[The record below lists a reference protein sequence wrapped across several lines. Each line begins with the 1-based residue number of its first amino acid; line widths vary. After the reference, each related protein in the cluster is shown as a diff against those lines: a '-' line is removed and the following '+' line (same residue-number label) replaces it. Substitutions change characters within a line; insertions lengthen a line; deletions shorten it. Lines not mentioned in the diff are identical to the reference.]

1 MTFSD
6 FPVLLRGVLAG
17 NDLSADEM
25 AGTIGAIMDETLS
38 PVRAAALLA
47 ALAAKG
53 ETVDEVVGAARAMR
67 ERSVRVEHGLP
78 LVLDVVGTGG
88 DNAHTINI
96 STMAAFVVAGC
107 GVPVAK
113 HGNRAASSACGSA
126 DVLEALGVKIDR
138 SPESSAR
145 VLRAHNIAFLF
156 AQRHHPAMRAVGPI
170 RRELGVRTVFNV
182 LGPLTNPA
190 GANRQ
195 VIGVARPEHVVLVAD
210 AMRVLG
216 AEAGAVIHGE
226 DGLDEISGEAP
237 TDVVQFDRNGVKHWT
252 LNPADYGV
260 RASRAEIR
268 GGDAAVNAAAVLAI
282 LGGERSPR
290 ADLVLLNAAL
300 ALVVASEAVDIHDG
314 MARARTAVDTGR
326 ARAALDALRG
336 ERAST
341 GSAQAGE
348 LV

>member
-1 MTFSD
+1 MSAD
-6 FPVLLRGVLAG
+6 GYPALLRGVLAG
-17 NDLSADEM
+17 HHLSSDEM
-25 AGTIGAIMDETLS
+25 ASTIGAIMDETLS

-67 ERSVRVEHGLP
+67 ERAVRVEHGLP

-126 DVLEALGVKIDR
+126 DVLEALGVKLDR

-145 VLRAHNIAFLF
+145 VLRDHNIAFLF

-190 GANRQ
+190 GAHRQ
-195 VIGVARPEHVVLVAD
+195 VIGVSRPEHVALVAD
-210 AMRVLG
+210 ALRVLG

-237 TDVVQFDRNGVKHWT
+237 TDVVQFDRGGVRHWT
-252 LNPADYGV
+252 LDPSDYGV
-260 RASRAEIR
+260 HASRAEIR
-268 GGDAAVNAAAVLAI
+268 GGDAAENVGAVLSI

-300 ALVVASEAVDIHDG
+300 ALVVAGEAVDVHDG
-314 MARARTAVDTGR
+314 MVRARTAVDTGR
-326 ARAALDALRG
+326 AQAALDALRAP
-336 ERAST
+336 AS
-341 GSAQAGE
+341 SAHAGE

>member
-1 MTFSD
+1 MHD
-6 FPVLLRGVLAG
+6 FPALLRGVLAG
-17 NDLSADEM
+17 HHLTSDEM
-25 AGTIGAIMDETLS
+25 ADTMGAIMDETLS

-96 STMAAFVVAGC
+96 STMAAFIVAGC

-145 VLRAHNIAFLF
+145 VLRDHNIAFLF

-195 VIGVARPEHVVLVAD
+195 VIGVARSEHVALVAD
-210 AMRVLG
+210 ALRSLG

-237 TDVVQFDRNGVKHWT
+237 TDVVQFDRDGVRHWT
-252 LNPADYGV
+252 LDPAKYGV
-260 RASRAEIR
+260 HASRAEIR
-268 GGDAAVNAAAVLAI
+268 GGDAAANAAAVLAI

-300 ALVVASEAVDIHDG
+300 ALVVAGEAVDLDDG
-314 MARARTAVDTGR
+314 MARARTAVGTGR
-326 ARAALDALRG
+326 AQAALDALRA
-336 ERAST
+336 ERETSFDT
-341 GSAQAGE
+341 AQ
-348 LV
+348 VTR